1 MKGYIVDGKAM
12 DGNPN
17 PSERLR
23 SIEFFFLL
31 AVGALTPVVSDSHA
45 LADVR
50 DTIPSRQGRNL
61 ANNSRKRSLGLAI
74 PAVIVKKREND
85 PHPDT
90 GESGETYDVEAF
102 GQFGWNHLR

>member
-1 MKGYIVDGKAM
+1 M

-31 AVGALTPVVSDSHA
+31 AVGALSSIRSDSHA
-45 LADVR
+45 LRIVSDR
-50 DTIPSRQGRNL
+50 ISRRQGRNL
-61 ANNSRKRSLGLAI
+61 ADNELKRSPGLPI
-74 PAVIVKKREND
+74 PDVIVKKRENEL
-85 PHPDT
+85 HPDT

-102 GQFGWNHLR
+102 GQFGWNNLR